1 MKKIILSALAF
12 IWALLIAM
20 LLYFIELPTITTFL
34 LTIIG
39 ILNLST
45 CIFMLVGSKFKVTRN
60 YFQLIDDGSLKGF
73 TAQSYWS
80 IVWRQFKKNNLAVF
94 GLIMVCML
102 LLTAIIA
109 PVLAHNKA
117 FLRQDYDFSD
127 YTEQEVS
134 TYFYQNYDFKQKI
147 QQSEIKELQKDA
159 VKIKVWMSESMH
171 SLNIE
176 SVKNL
181 SSRIWSPW
189 YESLFD
195 RTTFDEQVDT
205 FFNSYLLILMLF
217 ILFIPILLILRTT
230 FLRKMK
236 KFKRRLSMV
245 YIILGIGMFLII
257 MVFERDFIRNPAEFY
272 TDQAIKINQVDGQ
285 KLQKFYNKNS
295 NVSDFLQ
302 EEVSRIVVMP
312 LLPYAAMQGNVEV
325 SMQKPDRNHI
335 LGTTATGRDV
345 LTVMMFGLRV
355 SLTIGVIAVS
365 IYCIIGIIVG
375 AFAGFF
381 GGWVDILLS
390 RFIEVM
396 ICFPAMYLLLTLAVL
411 VKEANIYW
419 IMLIIGVTRW
429 TGPARLIRGEYLK
442 QRTFDYVTAA
452 TALGLNSVRIMFRHV
467 LPNAMTPLLV
477 TATFGIAAAILTE
490 SSLSFLGFGPSNFE
504 TWGALLKLGSSK
516 EEIHLI
522 IPAGTAIFLTVLFFN
537 FIGEGLRDALDPKL
551 RQ

>member
-1 MKKIILSALAF
+1 MKKIILAGLAF
-12 IWALLIAM
+12 IWAILISVM
-20 LLYFIELPTITTFL
+20 LYFINLPELTTITL
-34 LTIIG
+34 AAIL
-39 ILNLST
+39 ILNLSA
-45 CIFMLVGSKFKVTRN
+45 CIFMFLGEKCALTRK
-60 YFQLIDDGSLKGF
+60 YFQISNNRNLKDF
-73 TAQSYWS
+73 AAQSYWS
-80 IVWRQFKKNNLAVF
+80 IVWRQFKKNKLAVF
-94 GLIMVCML
+94 GLIMVFML
-102 LLTAIIA
+102 LLTAITA
-109 PVLAHNKA
+109 PVIAHNKP
-117 FLRQDYDFSD
+117 FLRQDYDFSGFN
-127 YTEQEVS
+127 EQEVS
-134 TYFYQNYDFKQKI
+134 TYFYQNNDFKQKI
-147 QQSEIKELQKDA
+147 QYSEVKELQKDSDKIA
-159 VKIKVWMSESMH
+159 VWISESLH
-171 SLNIE
+171 NLNIK

-181 SSRIWSPW
+181 DSRIWSPW

-195 RTTFDEQVDT
+195 RTTFEEPVDT
-205 FFNSYLLILMLF
+205 FFNSYLLVLLLF
-217 ILFIPILLILRTT
+217 ILLIPIILVLRVT

-236 KFKRRLSMV
+236 KFKRRLTII
-245 YIILGIGMFLII
+245 YIVLGICTFLVV
-257 MVFERDFIRNPAEFY
+257 MVFEKDFIKNPSEFY
-272 TDQAIKINQVDGQ
+272 TDQVLKIETVDGQ
-285 KLQKFYNKNS
+285 RLQKFYNRNS
-295 NVSDFLQ
+295 NVSEFLQ
-302 EEVSRIVVMP
+302 DEVSRIVVMP
-312 LLPYAAMQGNVEV
+312 LLPYAAMQGNVEE
-325 SMQKPDRNHI
+325 SMLKPNGAHI

-345 LTVMMFGLRV
+345 MTVMMFGLRV

-516 EEIHLI
+516 QEIHLI
-522 IPAGTAIFLTVLFFN
+522 IPSGIAIFLTVLFFN